1 LWESKQITG
10 EPAAKQVEN
19 GGKAMWSF
27 VSDIYTNRY
36 GEVIIDVIF
45 TYIIA
50 SCGFWVLRYSL
61 HQFFQRTSF
70 IDEKKEGT
78 IESVIKNT
86 SKYLTLI
93 LVLITAIQPFV
104 DWRNILVA
112 GGVLTAIVG
121 FGAQSAI
128 KDFLYGFFFL
138 FEGQLKKGDFVTI
151 NNELAGTVEEL
162 GFRAVSVR
170 LTDGRLMTVPNGEVL
185 KVVNGNV
192 NHRRVFESAIID
204 FKEDPARVRV
214 VLESLCEE
222 LNELHTEY
230 LLRDTEGEFVETYRY
245 WGLSSLDASPYG
257 FKFSIVATVQDV
269 HYLQAAQEAKFR
281 LAKRLHEEGILLPS
295 IRAIYAQQ

>member
-1 LWESKQITG
+1 
-10 EPAAKQVEN
+10 
-19 GGKAMWSF
+19 MWSF
-27 VSDIYTNRY
+27 VSGIYANRY

-78 IESVIKNT
+78 IESVVKNT

-151 NNELAGTVEEL
+151 NNELAGAVEEL

-185 KVVNGNV
+185 KVINGNV
-192 NHRRVFESAIID
+192 NHRRVFESVIID

-214 VLESLCEE
+214 LLESLCEE
-222 LNELHTEY
+222 LNELHMEY
-230 LLRDTEGEFVETYRY
+230 LLRDTDGEFVEAYHY

-295 IRAIYAQQ
+295 IRAVYAQQ

>member
-1 LWESKQITG
+1 
-10 EPAAKQVEN
+10 
-19 GGKAMWSF
+19 MWSF
-27 VSDIYTNRY
+27 VSGIYANRY
-36 GEVIIDVIF
+36 GEVVIDVIV

-78 IESVIKNT
+78 IESVVKNT

-93 LVLITAIQPFV
+93 IILITAIQPFV

-151 NNELAGTVEEL
+151 NNELAGAVEEL

-185 KVVNGNV
+185 KVINGNV
-192 NHRRVFESAIID
+192 NHRRVFESVIID

-214 VLESLCEE
+214 LLESLCEE
-222 LNELHTEY
+222 LNELHMEY
-230 LLRDTEGEFVETYRY
+230 LLRDTDGEVVEAYHY

>member
-1 LWESKQITG
+1 
-10 EPAAKQVEN
+10 
-19 GGKAMWSF
+19 MWSF
-27 VSDIYTNRY
+27 VSDVYANRY

-45 TYIIA
+45 TYIIT

-70 IDEKKEGT
+70 IEEKKEGT
-78 IESVIKNT
+78 IESVVKNT

-93 LVLITAIQPFV
+93 IVLITAIQPFV

-151 NNELAGTVEEL
+151 NNELAGEVEEL

-192 NHRRVFESAIID
+192 NHRRVFESVIID
-204 FKEDPARVRV
+204 FKEDPTRVRV
-214 VLESLCEE
+214 LLESLCEE
-222 LNELHTEY
+222 LNGLHREY

-257 FKFSIVATVQDV
+257 FKFSIVATVQDM
-269 HYLQAAQEAKFR
+269 HYLQAAQEAKFL
-281 LAKRLHEEGILLPS
+281 LAKRLHEEKILLPS
-295 IRAIYAQQ
+295 VRAVYAQQ

>member
-1 LWESKQITG
+1 
-10 EPAAKQVEN
+10 
-19 GGKAMWSF
+19 MWSF

-50 SCGFWVLRYSL
+50 SCGFWILRYSL

-192 NHRRVFESAIID
+192 NHRRVFESVIID

>member
-1 LWESKQITG
+1 
-10 EPAAKQVEN
+10 
-19 GGKAMWSF
+19 MWSF
-27 VSDIYTNRY
+27 VSGIYNNRY

-45 TYIIA
+45 TYIITY
-50 SCGFWVLRYSL
+50 CGFWVLRHSL

-78 IESVIKNT
+78 IESVVKNT

-93 LVLITAIQPFV
+93 IVLVTAIQPFV

-151 NNELAGTVEEL
+151 NNELAGNVEEL

-192 NHRRVFESAIID
+192 NHRRVFESVITD
-204 FKEDPARVRV
+204 FKEDPTRVRML
-214 VLESLCEE
+214 LESLCEE
-222 LNELHTEY
+222 LNELHREY
-230 LLRDTEGEFVETYRY
+230 LLRDTDGELVEAYHY

-257 FKFSIVATVQDV
+257 FKFSIVATVQDKY
-269 HYLQAAQEAKFR
+269 YLEAAQEAKFL
-281 LAKRLHEEGILLPS
+281 LAKRLHEEKILLPS
-295 IRAIYAQQ
+295 IRAVYAQQ